1 MGPISRAKEDD
12 LDLPPLDGE
21 GEGEEETGD
30 GAADELDEENSD
42 GGDAFDD
49 ATAED
54 EPIEFAVEGAEGG
67 WLQDADDAESL
78 DVGVFDLVSDA
89 DTRAAEDDE
98 PDTRTHD
105 DDLLGVDESVSAVD
119 SGEEGPLADDDELK
133 EEDLPALDADEDGDV
148 ADDVLFDR
156 AMLGAE
162 EELRWDDRAWAPVAE
177 FDGTEE
183 DNRESHWDS
192 GALVAPGEEKQSAR
206 DAAWRHLDE
215 SGRVTAAA
223 FVPGDSVVVAV
234 DERTRTM
241 LVCIRPDG
249 VARIV
254 AEIDAPSG
262 DDDGEPLRVT
272 ALRWDASGGWLVAR
286 GTFGV
291 QAFRPA

>member
-1 MGPISRAKEDD
+1 MGAISRAKDDD

-21 GEGEEETGD
+21 GDEETGD
-30 GAADELDEENSD
+30 DAAEELDEETPD
-42 GGDAFDD
+42 GADAFDD

-54 EPIEFAVEGAEGG
+54 EPIELAVEGAEAG

-78 DVGVFDLVSDA
+78 DVGVFELVSDA
-89 DTRAAEDDE
+89 DSRSGEDDE
-98 PDTRTHD
+98 PDTRMHD
-105 DDLLGVDESVSAVD
+105 DDLLGIDDSVAAVD
-119 SGEEGPLADDDELK
+119 SGEEGPLADDEELK

-162 EELRWDDRAWAPVAE
+162 EELRWDDRAWARVAE
-177 FDGTEE
+177 FDGGEE
-183 DNRESHWDS
+183 DGRESHWES
-192 GALVAPGEEKQSAR
+192 GTLVAPGEEKQSAR

-223 FVPGDSVVVAV
+223 FVPGDSVVVAL

-241 LVCIRPDG
+241 LVRIRPDG
-249 VARIV
+249 TSRII

-272 ALRWDASGGWLVAR
+272 ALRWDGSSGWLIAR

>member
-1 MGPISRAKEDD
+1 MGPLSRAKDDD

-21 GEGEEETGD
+21 GRDDEEESD
-30 GAADELDEENSD
+30 PADELDEEIGD
-42 GGDAFDD
+42 GADAFDD

-54 EPIEFAVEGAEGG
+54 EPIEFAVEGAEAG

-89 DTRAAEDDE
+89 DPRAADDDE
-98 PDTRTHD
+98 PDARTHD
-105 DDLLGVDESVSAVD
+105 EDLLGVDESVSAVD
-119 SGEEGPLADDDELK
+119 AGEEGPLADDDELK

-162 EELRWDDRAWAPVAE
+162 EELRWDDRAWARVAE

-183 DNRESHWDS
+183 DSRESHWES
-192 GALVAPGEEKQSAR
+192 GTLVAPGEEKQSAR
-206 DAAWRHLDE
+206 DSAWRHLDE

-241 LVCIRPDG
+241 LVRIRPDG

-254 AEIDAPSG
+254 AEIDAPG
-262 DDDGEPLRVT
+262 DEDGEPLRVT
-272 ALRWDASGGWLVAR
+272 ALRWDASSGWLVAR